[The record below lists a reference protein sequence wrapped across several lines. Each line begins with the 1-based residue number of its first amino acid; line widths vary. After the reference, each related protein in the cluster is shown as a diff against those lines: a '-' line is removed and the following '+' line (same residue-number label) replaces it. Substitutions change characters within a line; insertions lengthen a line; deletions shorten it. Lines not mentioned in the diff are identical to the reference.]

1 MNQEQVDAMCPEER
15 RRREEVKREV
25 SDACWWTRCLS
36 VQRFC
41 RGGLSRPTVARDGR
55 RSFLSWV
62 SGLFVNNLGW
72 SEDPGSSSHEE
83 HTPSSNEDVMEGV
96 VSAEDNEA
104 VKEAVRCCPN

>member
-41 RGGLSRPTVARDGR
+41 RGGLSRPTVARD
-55 RSFLSWV
+55 
-62 SGLFVNNLGW
+62 
-72 SEDPGSSSHEE
+72 E
-83 HTPSSNEDVMEGV
+83 
-96 VSAEDNEA
+96 
-104 VKEAVRCCPN
+104 